1 MLQKYII
8 ICLHETHNHLSHASE
23 ELMQGKNHKKLGS
36 KKKNHNNIITEE

>member
-36 KKKNHNNIITEE
+36 KKKKHKNIITEE